1 MNNENLSTVQKTRK
15 ILWDDGIGQQSPKR
29 D

>member
-1 MNNENLSTVQKTRK
+1 MNNENLSTVQKPRK

-29 D
+29 G